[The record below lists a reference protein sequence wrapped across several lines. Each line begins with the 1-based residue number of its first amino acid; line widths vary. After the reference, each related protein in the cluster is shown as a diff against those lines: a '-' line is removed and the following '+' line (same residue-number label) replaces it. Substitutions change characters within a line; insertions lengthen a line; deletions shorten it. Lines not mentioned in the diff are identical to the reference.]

1 MNNKALPEI
10 VARALKQTVTDIGQ
24 LTKKEIQD
32 LEKYVRKGILE
43 KGKGGPYPKLKNVYA
58 LKGFNFESHREES
71 LIRMKAQI

>member
-1 MNNKALPEI
+1 MNDKALPEI
-10 VARALKQTVTDIGQ
+10 ITRALTQTVTDIGQ

-58 LKGFNFESHREES
+58 LKGFNFQNHRIESTAR
-71 LIRMKAQI
+71 LQRQV